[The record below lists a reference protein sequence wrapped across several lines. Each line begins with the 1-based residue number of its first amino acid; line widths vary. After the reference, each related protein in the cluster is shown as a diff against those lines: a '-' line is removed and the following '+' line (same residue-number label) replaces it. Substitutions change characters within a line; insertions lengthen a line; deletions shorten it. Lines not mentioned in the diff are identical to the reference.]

1 MQPFDVTHGSRL
13 KHHGRRIVVRERHQR
28 PRVSD
33 LGTKWKIF
41 YWDYSSGKRRGR
53 TKSWAKNLVSTRTEA
68 QRLADQFMETAN
80 DRNNEPQLFPSGEET
95 MAGLVATCR
104 EKMWPLLKNS
114 TRISYDF
121 YLDTYLLPKWG
132 SMKLKKMRTIEL
144 QDFFNSF
151 SPRLASKTIR
161 NMHSCMRAV
170 FSQGKAWGLL
180 TANPAQGVRLP
191 RKKARKPP
199 VVLAKQ
205 DIRRVI
211 DGLPEPTKSIV
222 ALMIVGS
229 LRIGEMT
236 ALRWGRI
243 HPDRIEVVERFYEGE
258 FDDTKT
264 DAGRRSIPLDSFGIL
279 RGVLDAAWQRSK
291 FRKPEDLVFTNRRG
305 GPVHRRN
312 LLRRQLKPTI
322 KKLGLPATVDFRS
335 FRTMHS
341 SLMSSVGVRPE
352 VTRDNMGHATVDVTQ
367 NVYNK
372 TWWEERVEAVS
383 MAAASVWREFMPTPQ
398 VPAAM

>member
-1 MQPFDVTHGSRL
+1 M
-13 KHHGRRIVVRERHQR
+13 VRERHQR

-41 YWDYSSGKRRGR
+41 YWDYSSGKRRGH
-53 TKSWAKNLVSTRTEA
+53 TKSWGKDLVPTKTEA
-68 QRLADQFMETAN
+68 QREADRFMDSVN
-80 DRNNEPQLFPSGEET
+80 GRNNEPQLFPSGEET
-95 MAGLVATCR
+95 MAGLVAICR

-121 YLDTYLLPKWG
+121 YLDTHLLPKWG
-132 SMKLKKMRTIEL
+132 SMRLTKMRTIEL

-151 SPRLASKTIR
+151 HPRLAPKTIR
-161 NMHSCMRAV
+161 NMHACMRTV
-170 FSQGKAWGLL
+170 FSQGKAWGLVKE
-180 TANPAQGVRLP
+180 NPTQGVRLP

-205 DIRRVI
+205 DIRRVV
-211 DGLPEPTKSIV
+211 DALPEPTKSIV
-222 ALMIVGS
+222 TLMVVGS
-229 LRIGEMT
+229 LRIGEIT

-279 RGVLDAAWQRSK
+279 RAVLDGAWQRSK
-291 FRKPEDLVFTNRRG
+291 YRKPEDLVFANRRG
-305 GPVHRRN
+305 GAVDRRN
-312 LLRRQLKPTI
+312 LLRRHLKPAI

-352 VTRDNMGHATVDVTQ
+352 VTRDNMGHSTVDVTQ

-383 MAAASVWREFMPTPQ
+383 MAAATVWREFMPTPQ
-398 VPAAM
+398 APGPM

>member
-1 MQPFDVTHGSRL
+1 MKSFDATHKLRL

-41 YWDYSSGKRRGR
+41 YWDYSSGNRRGR
-53 TKSWAKNLVSTRTEA
+53 TKSWAKSLVHTRTEA
-68 QRLADQFMETAN
+68 QRLADQFMENAN
-80 DRNNEPQLFPSGEET
+80 GRNNEAQLWPSGEQT

-104 EKMWPLLKNS
+104 EKMWPMLKNS

-132 SMKLKKMRTIEL
+132 SMKLTKMRFIEL

-151 SPRLASKTIR
+151 SPRLAPKTIR
-161 NMHSCMRAV
+161 NMYGCMRAA
-170 FSQGKAWGLL
+170 FNQGKAWGLL

-211 DGLPEPTKSIV
+211 DALPEPTKSIV
-222 ALMIVGS
+222 TLMIVGS
-229 LRIGEMT
+229 LRIGEVN

-243 HPDRIEVVERFYEGE
+243 QPDRIEVVERFYEGE

-264 DAGRRSIPLDSFGIL
+264 DAVHRSIPLDSFGIV
-279 RGVLDAAWQRSK
+279 RGVLDSAWQRSK
-291 FRKPEDLVFTNRRG
+291 FRKPEDFVLTNRRG
-305 GPVHRRN
+305 GAIQPRN
-312 LLRRQLKPTI
+312 LLLRAIHATA
-322 KKLGLPATVDFRS
+322 KKVGLPSTMVIRG
-335 FRTMHS
+335 FRTMPS
-341 SLMSSVGVRPE
+341 
-352 VTRDNMGHATVDVTQ
+352 
-367 NVYNK
+367 
-372 TWWEERVEAVS
+372 
-383 MAAASVWREFMPTPQ
+383 
-398 VPAAM
+398 